1 MTTLKVTMEFQTI
14 LMLRRRR
21 FRRHPVGLVG
31 GASLVTFPALL
42 AIGLP
47 PVTAAA
53 SNQVAA
59 LPSNF
64 AAALADRGRLP
75 TFDRGFIVLV
85 VTSVVGALAGAFLL
99 LWTPGRVFEILVPLL
114 LGFATILFAVSPQ
127 ISRWLRARAAASG
140 RETTR
145 SSANSIPML
154 FPISVYGGYFGAGV
168 GVLALAALSVGT
180 DGDYRAANMT
190 KNIVMGLNTLGASIV
205 LAAQNAVSWPPTLIM
220 MAGAVIG
227 GLLGGQ
233 LARVVPDGV
242 MRVFVVV
249 VGVLLTAVFAWRYWF

>member
-1 MTTLKVTMEFQTI
+1 MEVTTI
-14 LMLRRRR
+14 LML
-21 FRRHPVGLVG
+21 FGAGVVGGMLSGIVG

-64 AAALADRGRLP
+64 AAALADRARLP
-75 TFDRGFIVLV
+75 QFDRSFSILV
-85 VTSVVGALAGAFLL
+85 VTSVIGALAGAFLL

-114 LGFATILFAVSPQ
+114 LGFATILFAFSPQ
-127 ISRWLRARAAASG
+127 ISRWLRARAQAAGRASMLSRSG
-140 RETTR
+140 
-145 SSANSIPML
+145 SVPML

-168 GVLALAALSVGT
+168 GVLALAALSVATG
-180 DGDYRAANMT
+180 GDYRAANLT
-190 KNIVMGLNTLGASIV
+190 KNIVLGLNTLAASAV
-205 LAAQNAVSWPPTLIM
+205 LALQSAVSWPPTLTM

-227 GLLGGQ
+227 GLPGGQ
-233 LARVVPDGV
+233 LARVIPNAV

-249 VGVLLTAVFAWRYWF
+249 IGALLTTVFAWRYWF

>member
-1 MTTLKVTMEFQTI
+1 MDLQII
-14 LMLRRRR
+14 LML
-21 FRRHPVGLVG
+21 FSAGIIGGMLSGLVG

-64 AAALADRGRLP
+64 AAAFIDRAQFPRI
-75 TFDRGFIVLV
+75 DRSFAILV
-85 VTSVVGALAGAFLL
+85 VTSVIGALAGAFLL
-99 LWTPGRVFEILVPLL
+99 LSTPGRVFEILVPLL

-127 ISRWLRARAAASG
+127 ISRWLRARALAAG
-140 RETTR
+140 RASPRTSA
-145 SSANSIPML
+145 SSVPML

-168 GVLALAALSVGT
+168 GVLALAALSVAT

-190 KNIVMGLNTLGASIV
+190 KNIVLGLNTFAASAV
-205 LAAQNAVSWPPTLIM
+205 LALQSAVSWPPTLIM

-233 LARVVPDGV
+233 LARVVPNAV
-242 MRVFVVV
+242 MRVFVVA
-249 VGVLLTAVFAWRYWF
+249 VGALLTAVFAWRYWF